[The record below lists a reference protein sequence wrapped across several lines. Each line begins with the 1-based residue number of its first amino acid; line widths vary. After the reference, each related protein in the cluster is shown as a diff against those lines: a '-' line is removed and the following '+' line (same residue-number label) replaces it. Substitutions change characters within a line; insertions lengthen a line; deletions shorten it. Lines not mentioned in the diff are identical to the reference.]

1 MFFFS
6 PYKTNVVPKTNV
18 ATDKGKDRNEIR
30 TLMNEIRVAI
40 QSWL

>member
-30 TLMNEIRVAI
+30 TLDKEMKLE
-40 QSWL
+40 